1 MKPLAIAGIVLVAVL
16 LLGGASLVS
25 SSNAIIT
32 QDTVCEQMIGQVNS
46 ALQRRMDL
54 IPNLVETVKG
64 YASHEKETLTGVIAA
79 RASATQVKLDAS
91 TLSDPNKLKEFNQ
104 AQGQLSA
111 ALGKLMMVSER
122 YPDLKAD
129 KNFQDLMAQLEGTEN
144 RIKIERD
151 NYNKAVTGLNVQ
163 IRTFP
168 GSLVNALMAHVKER
182 QVFQAEEGAQAAP
195 KVSFGAPAA
204 APASAPAVA
213 PAAAPAGGEA
223 K

>member
-1 MKPLAIAGIVLVAVL
+1 MMKPLAIAGIVLVAL
-16 LLGGASLVS
+16 LALGGMSLVS

-32 QDTVCEQMIGQVNS
+32 QDTVCEQMVGQVNS

-64 YASHEKETLTGVIAA
+64 YASHEKETLEGVIKA
-79 RASATQVKLDAS
+79 RASATQIKLDAS
-91 TLSDPNKLKEFNQ
+91 TLSDPAKLRQFNQ

-122 YPDLKAD
+122 YPNLKAD
-129 KNFQDLMAQLEGTEN
+129 THFSDLMAQLEGTEN

-151 NYNKAVTGLNVQ
+151 NYNKAVTALNVQ

-182 QVFQAEEGAQAAP
+182 LVFQAEEAAKTAP
-195 KVSFGAPAA
+195 KVSFAPT
-204 APASAPAVA
+204 ASAPAA
-213 PAAAPAGGEA
+213 TPAGASAGGEA

>member
-1 MKPLAIAGIVLVAVL
+1 MKPLAIIGIILAAVIVL
-16 LLGGASLVS
+16 GGTALVN
-25 SSNAIIT
+25 SSNTIIAH
-32 QDTVCEQMIGQVNS
+32 DAVCEQMTGQVNS
-46 ALQRRMDL
+46 ALQRRLDL

-64 YASHEKETLTGVIAA
+64 YAGHEKETLSAVIAA

-91 TLSDPNKLKEFNQ
+91 TLSDPGKMQQFNQ
-104 AQGQLSA
+104 AQGQLST
-111 ALGKLMMVSER
+111 ALGKLMVVSER

-129 KNFQDLMAQLEGTEN
+129 RHFSDLMAQLEGTEN

-151 NYNKAVTGLNVQ
+151 NYNKAVTALNIQ

-182 QVFQAEEGAQAAP
+182 QVFQSEEAAKVAP
-195 KVSFGAPAA
+195 KVTFGAAAPAASTAPAA
-204 APASAPAVA
+204 A
-213 PAAAPAGGEA
+213 GGET

>member
-1 MKPLAIAGIVLVAVL
+1 MKPIAIAGIVIVAL
-16 LLGGASLVS
+16 LLSGGTALVS
-25 SSNAIIT
+25 KSNAIIT
-32 QDTVCEQMIGQVNS
+32 QDAVCEQMAGQVNT
-46 ALQRRMDL
+46 ALQRRLDL

-64 YASHEKETLTGVIAA
+64 YASHESATLTAVIAA
-79 RASATQVKLDAS
+79 RASATQIKLDAS

-111 ALGKLMMVSER
+111 ALGKLMVVSEQ
-122 YPDLKAD
+122 YPNLKAD

-151 NYNKAVTGLNVQ
+151 NYNKAVTALNVQ

-182 QVFQAEEGAQAAP
+182 QVFQAEEAAQAAP
-195 KVSFGAPAA
+195 KVSFAPAAPAA
-204 APASAPAVA
+204 APAN
-213 PAAAPAGGEA
+213 AAGD
-223 K
+223 KK

>member
-1 MKPLAIAGIVLVAVL
+1 MKPLAIVGIILAGIII
-16 LLGGASLVS
+16 LGGTALVS
-25 SSNAIIT
+25 KSNTIIT
-32 QDTVCEQMIGQVNS
+32 TDAVCEQMVGQVNS
-46 ALQRRMDL
+46 ALQRRLDL

-64 YASHEKETLTGVIAA
+64 YASHENETLTAVIAA
-79 RASATQVKLDAS
+79 RASATQIKLDAS
-91 TLSDPNKLKEFNQ
+91 TLTDPAKLQQFNQ

-111 ALGKLMMVSER
+111 ALGKLMVVSEQ
-122 YPDLKAD
+122 YPNLKAD

-151 NYNKAVTGLNVQ
+151 NYNKAVTALNVE

-195 KVSFGAPAA
+195 KVSFGKAAPAA
-204 APASAPAVA
+204 PA
-213 PAAAPAGGEA
+213 PAAGGD

>member
-1 MKPLAIAGIVLVAVL
+1 MKPLAIVGIILAGIII
-16 LLGGASLVS
+16 LGGTALVS
-25 SSNAIIT
+25 KSNTIIT
-32 QDTVCEQMIGQVNS
+32 TDAVCEQMAGQVNS
-46 ALQRRMDL
+46 ALQRRLDL

-64 YASHEKETLTGVIAA
+64 YASHENETLTAVIAA

-91 TLSDPNKLKEFNQ
+91 TLTDPAKLQQFNQ

-111 ALGKLMMVSER
+111 ALGKLMVVSEQ
-122 YPDLKAD
+122 YPNLKAD

-151 NYNKAVTGLNVQ
+151 NYNKAVTALNVE

-168 GSLVNALMAHVKER
+168 GSLVNSLMAHVKER
-182 QVFQAEEGAQAAP
+182 QVFQAEEAAQAAP
-195 KVSFGAPAA
+195 KVSFGK
-204 APASAPAVA
+204 SAPAVPAAPA
-213 PAAAPAGGEA
+213 PAAGGD

>member
-1 MKPLAIAGIVLVAVL
+1 MKPLAIAAIALVAL
-16 LLGGASLVS
+16 LALGAVS
-25 SSNAIIT
+25 MVSTSNAIIT
-32 QDTVCEQMIGQVNS
+32 LDAQCEQMAGQVGS

-64 YASHEKETLTGVIAA
+64 YSIHEKDTLTAVIAA
-79 RASATQVKLDAS
+79 RASATQIKLDAS

-111 ALGKLMMVSER
+111 ALGKLMVVSEQ
-122 YPDLKAD
+122 YPNLKAD
-129 KNFQDLMAQLEGTEN
+129 KHFVELMTQLEGTEN

-151 NYNKAVTGLNVQ
+151 NYNRAVTGLNVE

-182 QVFQAEEGAQAAP
+182 QVFQAEEAAKEAP
-195 KVSFGAPAA
+195 KVNFGTEKK
-204 APASAPAVA
+204 S
-213 PAAAPAGGEA
+213 
-223 K
+223 

>member
-1 MKPLAIAGIVLVAVL
+1 MKPLAIVGIILAGII
-16 LLGGASLVS
+16 LLGGTALVS
-25 SSNAIIT
+25 KSNTIIT
-32 QDTVCEQMIGQVNS
+32 QDAVCEQMVGQVNS

-64 YASHEKETLTGVIAA
+64 YASHESETLTAVIAA
-79 RASATQVKLDAS
+79 RASATQIKLDAS
-91 TLSDPNKLKEFNQ
+91 TLSDPAKLQQFNQ

-111 ALGKLMMVSER
+111 ALGKLMVVSEQ
-122 YPDLKAD
+122 YPNLKAD

-151 NYNKAVTGLNVQ
+151 NYNRAVTGLNVE

-182 QVFQAEEGAQAAP
+182 QVFQAEEAAKTAP
-195 KVSFGAPAA
+195 KVSFDKAAPAA
-204 APASAPAVA
+204 PAA
-213 PAAAPAGGEA
+213 PAAGGD
-223 K
+223 KK

>member
-1 MKPLAIAGIVLVAVL
+1 MKPLAIVGIILAGIII
-16 LLGGASLVS
+16 LGGTALVS
-25 SSNAIIT
+25 KSNTIIT
-32 QDTVCEQMIGQVNS
+32 TDAVCEQMVGQVNS
-46 ALQRRMDL
+46 ALQRRLDL

-64 YASHEKETLTGVIAA
+64 YASHENETLTAVIAA
-79 RASATQVKLDAS
+79 RASATQIKLDAS
-91 TLSDPNKLKEFNQ
+91 TLTDPAKLQQFNQ

-111 ALGKLMMVSER
+111 ALGKLMVVSEQ
-122 YPDLKAD
+122 YPNLKAD

-151 NYNKAVTGLNVQ
+151 NYNKAVTALNVE

-195 KVSFGAPAA
+195 KVSFGKTAPAA
-204 APASAPAVA
+204 PA
-213 PAAAPAGGEA
+213 PAAGGD